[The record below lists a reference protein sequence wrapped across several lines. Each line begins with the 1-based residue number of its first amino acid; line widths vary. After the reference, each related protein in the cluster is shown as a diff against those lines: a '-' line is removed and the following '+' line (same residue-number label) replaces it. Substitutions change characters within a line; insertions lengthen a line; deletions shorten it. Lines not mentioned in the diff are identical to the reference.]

1 MTVFSDRTNDWL
13 RRPAQVVPPPIGI
26 KYFSLILSSNKNK
39 LYILVV
45 YDQWDVRELNVSCS
59 DCCRSS
65 PFRRENLKCCAS
77 CLYLETTRRVDR
89 NLLPFLIRR
98 NVFSPRCRE
107 GSGGRR
113 HFPPE
118 CDKLPANWKMY
129 TFPSDKKNYVF
140 VVLFSVWIL
149 RQVVDD
155 LTLVIKSP
163 GVRSQDH
170 IYGSRERTV
179 VRCYCLGQRDEYFCP
194 WCNRPLVHS
203 FIVSRK
209 TY

>member
-1 MTVFSDRTNDWL
+1 MIDYVGLPRLFPPRSGSNTFHWFYLQTKTNCTFRLFMISGTSENWMYLVRTVAAALLSGGKTWNVVHRVCIWKQQDVWTETSFLFWFAEMCFHLAVER
-13 RRPAQVVPPPIGI
+13 AQV
-26 KYFSLILSSNKNK
+26 
-39 LYILVV
+39 
-45 YDQWDVRELNVSCS
+45 DDV
-59 DCCRSS
+59 
-65 PFRRENLKCCAS
+65 
-77 CLYLETTRRVDR
+77 T
-89 NLLPFLIRR
+89 
-98 NVFSPRCRE
+98 
-107 GSGGRR
+107 
-113 HFPPE
+113 FPPNATN
-118 CDKLPANWKMY
+118 CQLTGKW